1 MTTESPE
8 LDSTTQPPPP
18 KRTPANRAADRT
30 YNAKRVVVSVSFNP
44 EKPDDAAR
52 LAKLA
57 IITKG
62 GSVTAW
68 FKDLLDSQACKP
80 VNRRTTAAK

>member
-8 LDSTTQPPPP
+8 LDTPQPPPP
-18 KRTPANRAADRT
+18 KRTPANRAADKT

-44 EKPDDAAR
+44 EKPEDAAR

-68 FKDLLDSQACKP
+68 LKSMIDSQACKP
-80 VNRRTTAAK
+80 VRHRTTAAK